1 MSLRAF
7 LPATLLLAVA
17 GAGGCAARPAAVAL
31 YGDVADISA
40 MSGEWR
46 GIYEGPESGRAGSI
60 VFRIQA
66 ARDSA
71 YGDVLMTPRPA
82 AEPRFPAALTG
93 TPASPEL
100 LRISFVRIADGR
112 VRGEL
117 GGYFDPECGCRLATA
132 FEGTVRGSV
141 IEGAFTTRNLD
152 SGATQSGRWRVV
164 RQETPQRPHH

>member
-7 LPATLLLAVA
+7 LPAALLLAVA
-17 GAGGCAARPAAVAL
+17 SGCAARPAAVAL
-31 YGDVADISA
+31 YGDGDDISA

-46 GIYEGPESGRAGSI
+46 GMYEGRESGRAGSI

-66 ARDSA
+66 VGDSA
-71 YGDVLMTPRPA
+71 HGDVLMTPRPA
-82 AEPRFPAALTG
+82 AEPRFPPALTG
-93 TPASPEL
+93 APASPEL

-132 FEGTVRGSV
+132 FEGTLRASI

-152 SGATQSGRWRVV
+152 SGATQQGRWRVV